1 MTTDVEQITIFHRPI
16 RREFT
21 VLSEAV
27 AAVPPDDLEAARVV
41 ASHATMM
48 LALLREHLRFEDA
61 QLWPALRRHTRIYAE
76 LIAAME
82 ARHDAIAALTVP
94 VERGL
99 LEYAVRPAGTIRDR
113 LARNLDRLSVE
124 LRDHLDLEESE
135 ILPLVSERFPAAESN
150 WRHVTF
156 DCRPRDLRPSM
167 LRPSMLRVGVLLEE
181 ATAGERRGLLRR
193 MPMPLRVVYR
203 LVGTRMYAVRVGG
216 VRSLLD
222 DDPKGRRRARWRAAV
237 RPRRSVL

>member
-1 MTTDVEQITIFHRPI
+1 VTTEVDQITIFHRPI

-21 VLSEAV
+21 VLGETV

-48 LALLREHLRFEDA
+48 LGLLQEHLRFEDA
-61 QLWPALRRHTRIYAE
+61 LWPVLRRHTRIYAE

-82 ARHDAIAALTVP
+82 ARHAAIAALTVP

-113 LARNLDRLSVE
+113 LVDNLDRLSVE

-135 ILPLVSERFPAAESN
+135 ILPLVTERFTAAESN

-167 LRPSMLRVGVLLEE
+167 LRAGALLEE
-181 ATAGERRGLLRR
+181 ATVGERRGLMRR
-193 MPMPLRVVYR
+193 MPVPLRVVYR
-203 LVGTRMYAVRVGG
+203 LVGTRMYAARVGG
-216 VRSLLD
+216 VRDLLD
-222 DDPKGRRRARWRAAV
+222 EVPRGRRRARWRAAV
-237 RPRRSVL
+237 RPRRSVP

>member
-1 MTTDVEQITIFHRPI
+1 MTTEVDQITIFHRPI

-21 VLSEAV
+21 VLGAAV
-27 AAVPPDDLEAARVV
+27 AAVPPDDLAAARVV
-41 ASHATMM
+41 AAHATMM
-48 LALLREHLRFEDA
+48 LGLLREHLRFEDA
-61 QLWPALRRHTRIYAE
+61 LWPALRRHSRIYAE

-82 ARHDAIAALTVP
+82 ARHAAIAALTVG

-99 LEYAVRPAGTIRDR
+99 LEYAVSPAGTIRDR
-113 LARNLDRLSVE
+113 LAGNLDRLAGE

-135 ILPLVSERFPAAESN
+135 ILPLVTERFTAAESN

-167 LRPSMLRVGVLLEE
+167 LRAGVLLEE

-193 MPMPLRVVYR
+193 MPVPLRVVYR
-203 LVGTRMYAVRVGG
+203 LVGTRMYAARVGG
-216 VRSLLD
+216 VRDLL
-222 DDPKGRRRARWRAAV
+222 PGPGTG
-237 RPRRSVL
+237 PRSA